1 MPEPHWTNWMELIR
15 YTWEQ
20 DFIPNLR
27 GEKNQNNTI
36 VIFRF
41 IFLSSSLVSYLG
53 EYKPTIVEDLTFT

>member
-1 MPEPHWTNWMELIR
+1 MELIR
-15 YTWEQ
+15 YTWAQ

-27 GEKNQNNTI
+27 GGEKNQNNTI

-53 EYKPTIVEDLTFT
+53 EYKLTIVEDLTFT

>member
-1 MPEPHWTNWMELIR
+1 MPEPHWANWMELIR

-53 EYKPTIVEDLTFT
+53 EYKLTIVEDLTFT

>member
-1 MPEPHWTNWMELIR
+1 MPEPHWANWMELIR
-15 YTWEQ
+15 YTWAQ

-53 EYKPTIVEDLTFT
+53 EYKLTIVEDLTFT